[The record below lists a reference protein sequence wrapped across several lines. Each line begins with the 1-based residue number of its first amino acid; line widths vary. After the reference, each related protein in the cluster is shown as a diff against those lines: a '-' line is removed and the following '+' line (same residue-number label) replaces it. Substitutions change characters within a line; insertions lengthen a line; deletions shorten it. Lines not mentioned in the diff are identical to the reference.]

1 MRRAHLDSRLPSNVR
16 DSGYL
21 DDARAMNAL
30 DEFLAKKDRW
40 IDHWLDGFLK
50 SGALLD
56 DVMAIIGRWLV
67 RKGNVEAL
75 QMASRVVLHIGER
88 RHLELLRAAKIEPP
102 EVAAAIIA
110 DTEFGVRRRTLR
122 A

>member
-1 MRRAHLDSRLPSNVR
+1 MDQLR
-16 DSGYL
+16 L
-21 DDARAMNAL
+21 DD
-30 DEFLAKKDRW
+30 
-40 IDHWLDGFLK
+40 FLK

-56 DVMAIIGRWLV
+56 DVMAIIGRWLNG
-67 RKGNVEAL
+67 KSEIEAL
-75 QMASRVVLHIGER
+75 HIASGAVLHIGER
-88 RHLELLRAAKIEPP
+88 RHLELLRTTKIEPV